1 MKYMYFKLSTNK
13 LKHKA
18 VLILLLFMSVLVKAQ
33 SDFTMTP
40 KIACSEVDLTQV
52 NVIPGIPE
60 ADVVSYTVRWG
71 IPNDT
76 SMLTR
81 NGPNPPSTFFSKIY
95 NKGGLYTITLVVKRT
110 SGPDIIVTKER
121 KIWERPKTIITL
133 ASRDT
138 QCFKNNN
145 YCFNNLTKQGDA
157 PLLSYEWV
165 YADGNARLITDTNV
179 RNVCHKYNL
188 VNPTYKVS
196 LTVVDSVGCRTD
208 PTRDF
213 QSVRV
218 ISLAADINPKFTITG
233 EPRCDTTPYIYT
245 NTTPLGFSFVK
256 SFTWDFG
263 DGTKY
268 VSGPPNTVT
277 QDFNMWT
284 KSFTHKYTQNNV
296 FYPTLTVENK
306 PLGCADTFYYRTSGL
321 RLPENIIYEIEILT
335 KRELQNDTIADS
347 VCFLSPQSGAVTLY
361 NNKELIGKGGTRLD
375 IIWNFN
381 DPNATN
387 PGVSDR
393 FTEDQPTYKYLGM
406 GQFYPTLTVV
416 CPGLPPRP
424 FVYNFYSKID
434 TLPKDKNRYQY
445 LDYFRAPNPSFPTSL
460 NPNSYRLFPTI
471 PTRVGRYLRS
481 NNLLNSSKYVLI
493 NYNGQISD
501 YKIDTIIDPTNPTNF
516 LGFYYRHQKN
526 IDFASRSY
534 DFFKADTTFIPNYWD
549 TVQYTFKNP
558 FTGFLNTV
566 PAIYEYSSPI
576 KYRLTL
582 VPRPNQNDTIIDVFG
597 QKGFFYPGNNIVA
610 PLTIDSIVYF
620 STLDTVALNAAE
632 IVYLPKDS
640 SNLITVNNN
649 WYKLEGDILIG
660 MGVNVLG
667 PQVRIEK
674 PTPPPPVVILPWQ
687 KTQCGPTYPVD
698 FVNTSVVYQS
708 HRLWINWDFGEN
720 QYAPACT
727 SYSIPNPTT
736 AFAGEPPYTDAF
748 DMQARTF
755 GAFIANGNR
764 YLGRYNG
771 CNYSHDSL
779 PKHQFTNWDKIL
791 SWYKYGHDF
800 PPYDTVR
807 WSKDWT
813 LSHSSWPPPIAPPTG
828 VNWVA
833 GEDTSTWN
841 KQIRAVGAVQ
851 SRLDTMVNIWPT
863 DIAPNRIIT
872 LSKDIPD
879 PISGSRG
886 NWMDI
891 IKSGTRIDTGG
902 LLVNLT
908 LANDKRIRRYRG
920 SDTIPGIRPIM
931 TLYEYA
937 FKRDIIREVSVRLK
951 MKDSLNNASDDPDY
965 RQVKVKTEIV
975 KIYDP
980 ITKGSKDSLITD
992 SLFLDDWDC
1001 NGSNTVS
1008 LNFVRPDAFGLTQS
1022 GRICPGSKN
1031 GDFGGD
1037 AKLVFDNTG
1046 FLDTAQSVTGAGI
1059 MPSNGRSFLQINYDS
1074 LLDRN
1079 DLTPCVLDNFVPF
1092 DGSANLDFSAEGK
1105 VQAGR
1110 TRGNLVMPPM
1120 WNTPNYTPPPQ
1131 AWTGPSG
1138 SSTFVHYY
1146 PDGSS
1151 PVGASPM
1158 PFDKKRG
1165 WITLGLVVGTG
1176 CATPTNCTIPDQKCG
1191 MSDTVWYHRFFRYI
1205 SFNADFRTEKYS
1217 YENETIN
1224 AKESFC
1230 YLRGKGDNVT
1240 FHYVDSTQDNL
1251 IADVWNWGDGT
1262 ATIDSFY
1269 YQPNSDEPY
1278 NRIRYQ
1284 YNTLTLPWTASPV
1297 LEYFPIGTRISRDTV
1312 IRQYYEC
1319 SDINKLT
1326 PKYDTTINILDSSFM
1341 LLPITHKYEKSSFE
1355 NMVLGGNNELI
1366 RKGDITEVQH
1376 TMISNTFSRCK
1387 SLAIHHLVIGVI
1399 DTFDILNSNGDLDT
1413 VFCEGET
1420 VFFRDSVRYWYPSS
1434 ACSRPLAPDENF
1446 NDFHDHGN
1454 MHQWAYTKNNYPIDS
1469 LRPDITVVPWDYE
1482 VFPNGITTCP
1492 IGFNLLPI
1500 VSANDVGK
1508 TITKCYR
1515 FKGNDFFRERI
1526 YWDFESDG
1534 VIDHLEANTELT
1546 PGKLP
1551 NVSHKYDKWGRY
1563 KVSMISID
1571 STGRW
1576 DTCIQF
1582 VNVVKPIAQIA
1593 SKDLFIC
1600 GDQYLFRD
1608 STIIL
1613 DGYAAST
1620 GVDSLDRIAQWKWW
1634 FGDRK
1639 YFPKAPQSILKN
1651 PQYDYRLYGKYRV
1664 RLEIITE
1671 QGCKSEVEKD
1681 IILSGPRPH
1690 LILLDDTLGCTPQ
1703 RVRVVNIPERE
1714 SWSLP
1719 EDTFTKLTIIRSG
1732 RPDRLSYT
1740 YKYSVIDTAVFYYDQ
1755 PGTFYITA
1763 EGYNTEDGS
1772 ASACRPAIVPD
1783 TVDGAQKPIR
1793 IVINVP
1799 YKVDLVS
1806 SKDTVCVGEVFKL
1819 RNQSDRD
1826 TINRYRLDVFDA
1838 ALGTKLDSVLKT
1850 NYISDTAWQYRF
1862 NNVGQYKLVLAS
1874 TKFDRAYSPC
1884 PNHDTIL
1891 MVAAKSKADFTATQ
1905 AGENQFRLVNTSDT
1919 VISDKYTW
1927 KIYNPDGSLFTGF
1940 PKDFDEASNLNDFV
1954 QTFDID
1960 SSRAFN
1966 VCIVADVAG
1975 TNSCPDSVCKVI
1987 QVIIPKGK
1995 INIPNVFTPNGDDKN
2010 DVFKIDIEGYQ
2021 KYSIVIWNRW
2031 GNTVFESDNAQ
2042 KMWNGKTNNDGGDN
2056 PAGTYYYLFTYQLR
2070 GEPEKTVR
2078 GSVTLIRQ

>member
-33 SDFTMTP
+33 SDFTITP

-60 ADVVSYTVRWG
+60 SDVVSYTVRWG

-95 NKGGLYTITLVVKRT
+95 NKGGLYNITLVVKRT
-110 SGPDIIVTKER
+110 NGPDIIVTKQR

-145 YCFNNLTKQGDA
+145 YCFNNLTTQGDA

-165 YADGNARLITDTNV
+165 YADGNARLITDTNI
-179 RNVCHKYNL
+179 RNICHSYNL

-233 EPRCDTTPYIYT
+233 SPRCDTTPYIFT
-245 NTTPLGFSFVK
+245 NKTDLGFSYVK
-256 SFTWDFG
+256 SFVWDFG
-263 DGTKY
+263 DGKKY

-277 QDFNMWT
+277 EDFNAWS
-284 KSFTHKYTQNNV
+284 KSFTHLYTDNNV
-296 FYPTLTVENK
+296 FYPSLTVVNK
-306 PLGCADTFYYRTSGL
+306 PLGCADTFYYRTTGL
-321 RLPENIIYEIEILT
+321 PLPENIIYEIEILT

-347 VCFLSPQSGAVTLY
+347 VCLLKPQDGSVTLY
-361 NNKELIGKGGTRLD
+361 NNRELIGKGGTRLS

-381 DPNATN
+381 DPNATT

-393 FTEDQPTYKYLGM
+393 FLDDQPTYKYLGL
-406 GQFYPTLTVV
+406 GQFYPTLTVI
-416 CPGLPPRP
+416 CPGTPPKP
-424 FVYNFYSKID
+424 IVYNFYSKID
-434 TLPKDKNRYQY
+434 TLPKDRKRYQY
-445 LDYFRAPNPSFPTSL
+445 ENYFSAPNAMFPSSL
-460 NPNSYRLFPTI
+460 NPESYRLFPRI
-471 PTRVGRYLRS
+471 PTRLGKFLRDPLFLTNQKYL
-481 NNLLNSSKYVLI
+481 LI
-493 NYNGQISD
+493 NYNGQVSN

-526 IDFASRSY
+526 ADFTARNYS
-534 DFFKADTTFIPNYWD
+534 FFNSDTTFVPNYWD
-549 TVQYTFKNP
+549 TVPYTFKNP
-558 FTGFLNTV
+558 FTGLLNTV

-576 KYRLTL
+576 KYRVKNLPTGLAMNEAL
-582 VPRPNQNDTIIDVFG
+582 VNGVGTTGNYNNLAGEQISYNGAAPIDVTEG
-597 QKGFFYPGNNIVA
+597 ELFYR
-610 PLTIDSIVYF
+610 
-620 STLDTVALNAAE
+620 
-632 IVYLPKDS
+632 PKDTT
-640 SNLITVNNN
+640 NITLINGIWKVI
-649 WYKLEGDILIG
+649 EGDLLVGFGINI
-660 MGVNVLG
+660 LG

-674 PTPPPPVVILPWQ
+674 TSPPPITILQWQ
-687 KTQCGPTYPVD
+687 KVQCGPEYDVQ
-698 FVNTSVVYQS
+698 FVNTSVAYQS
-708 HRLWINWDFGEN
+708 DRLWIRWDFAEDDF
-720 QYAPACT
+720 APACT

-736 AFAGEPPYTDAF
+736 AFNGEPPYVNAF
-748 DMQARTF
+748 DQQARTY
-755 GAFIANGNR
+755 GAFIANGKR
-764 YLGRYNG
+764 YLGRFNG
-771 CNYSHDSL
+771 CNFSHDSI
-779 PKHQFTNWDKIL
+779 PTHNYTNWDKIL
-791 SWYKYGHDF
+791 NWYKYGHDF
-800 PPYDTVR
+800 PPYDTTA
-807 WSKDWT
+807 WSKAWANT
-813 LSHSSWPPPIAPPTG
+813 YVSWPPPIAPPTG
-828 VNWVA
+828 KFWVS
-833 GEDTSTWN
+833 GIDTSSWN
-841 KQIRAVGAVQ
+841 KQVRATGAVQ
-851 SRLDTMVNIWPT
+851 SRLDTMANIWPA
-863 DIAPNRIIT
+863 DINPNRVIT
-872 LSKDIPD
+872 LSKAIPD
-879 PISGSRG
+879 PISAYRG
-886 NWMDI
+886 NWMDLI
-891 IKSGTRIDTGG
+891 RAGTRIDTG
-902 LLVNLT
+902 LLNIVLPV
-908 LANDKRIRRYRG
+908 ANDGRLRRYKG
-920 SDTIPGIRPIM
+920 SDIIPGINPPM

-937 FKRDIIREVSVRLK
+937 FKRDVIKDISVTLR
-951 MKDSLNNASDDPDY
+951 MKDSLNNASADPDY
-965 RQVKVKTEIV
+965 RKVKVKFDTI
-975 KIYDP
+975 KIYNP
-980 ITKGSKDSLITD
+980 ITKGLKDSIITD

-1001 NGSNTVS
+1001 NGSSTVLLS
-1008 LNFVRPDAFGLTQS
+1008 FTRPDAFGLLQD
-1022 GRICPGSKN
+1022 GKICPGEFISK
-1031 GDFGGD
+1031 DFGGS
-1037 AKLVFDNTG
+1037 ARLIFDNNG
-1046 FLDTAQSVTGAGI
+1046 FTDTLQKTQGAGI
-1059 MPSNGRSFLQINYDS
+1059 LPSNSRTFLQINYDS

-1079 DLTPCVLDNFVPF
+1079 DMTPCVLDNFVPF

-1105 VQAGR
+1105 VAKGQ
-1110 TRGNLVMPPM
+1110 TRGGLVMPPM
-1120 WNTPNYTPPPQ
+1120 WNSPNRRPPPN

-1138 SSTFVHYY
+1138 SSTNVHYY
-1146 PDGSS
+1146 PAGSNS
-1151 PVGASPM
+1151 YGFTNM
-1158 PFDKKRG
+1158 PFDTKKG
-1165 WITLGLVVGTG
+1165 WVTLGLVVGTG
-1176 CATPTNCTIPDQKCG
+1176 CKSPTDCTIPDPNCG
-1191 MSDTVWYHRFFRYI
+1191 MSDTVWYHNFFRFI
-1205 SFNADFRTEKYS
+1205 QLQADFKIENYT
-1217 YENETIN
+1217 YENEIMDN
-1224 AKESFC
+1224 KVSFC

-1240 FHYVDSTQDNL
+1240 FHYLDSMQDNV

-1269 YQPNSDEPY
+1269 YNPGSDIPY
-1278 NRIRYQ
+1278 NRIRYHF
-1284 YNTLTLPWTASPV
+1284 NTLTLPWSNSSM
-1297 LEYFPIGTRISRDTV
+1297 EYFPIGTRMSQYKTV
-1312 IRQYYEC
+1312 SINYDC
-1319 SDINKLT
+1319 WDINKLY
-1326 PKYDTTINILDSSFM
+1326 PKYDTVTTIVDTSLM

-1355 NMVLGGNNELI
+1355 QMTLGGDGELI
-1366 RKGDITEVQH
+1366 RVGDITRVDH
-1376 TMISNTFSRCK
+1376 IMVTNTFSRCQT
-1387 SLAIHHLVIGVI
+1387 LASYHVVIGVI
-1399 DTFDILNSNGDLDT
+1399 DTFDMLNSNGDIDS
-1413 VFCEGET
+1413 VYCEGET
-1420 VFFRDSVRYWYPSS
+1420 VYFRDSVRYWYPSS
-1434 ACSRPLAPDENF
+1434 ACSRPLNIPANENWLD
-1446 NDFHDHGN
+1446 NHDHGN
-1454 MHQWAYTKNNYPIDS
+1454 MHQWAYTKHTYPIDS
-1469 LRPDITVVPWDYE
+1469 IRTDITWVPWDYITL
-1482 VFPNGITTCP
+1482 NGNVPVCPFGYVNRTVIT
-1492 IGFNLLPI
+1492 
-1500 VSANDVGK
+1500 NDVGK
-1508 TITKCYR
+1508 TLTQC
-1515 FKGNDFFRERI
+1515 FKNKLNEFFYERV

-1563 KVSMISID
+1563 KVSMITRD

-1593 SKDLFIC
+1593 SKDIFIC
-1600 GDQYLFRD
+1600 GDKYLFRD

-1620 GVDSLDRIAQWKWW
+1620 GTDSLDRIAQWKWW

-1639 YFPKAPQSILKN
+1639 YYPKAPQSILKD

-1664 RLEIITE
+1664 RLEIVTE

-1714 SWSLP
+1714 NWSLP

-1783 TVDGAQKPIR
+1783 TVDGFQKPIR

-1799 YKVDLVS
+1799 YKVDLVT
-1806 SKDTVCVGEVFKL
+1806 SKDTVCVGEVFKV
-1819 RNQSDRD
+1819 RNRSDRD
-1826 TINRYRLDVFDA
+1826 TINRYRMDVYD
-1838 ALGTKLDSVLKT
+1838 GTFGNKLDSVLKT
-1850 NYISDTAWQYRF
+1850 NFVADTAWQYKF
-1862 NNVGQYKLVLAS
+1862 NKVGQYKLVLSS

-1884 PNHDTIL
+1884 PNHDTVT

-1927 KIYNPDGSLFTGF
+1927 KIYNPDGSQFTGF

-2042 KMWNGKTNNDGGDN
+2042 RMWNGKTNNDGGEN

-2078 GSVTLIRQ
+2078 GSITLIRQ